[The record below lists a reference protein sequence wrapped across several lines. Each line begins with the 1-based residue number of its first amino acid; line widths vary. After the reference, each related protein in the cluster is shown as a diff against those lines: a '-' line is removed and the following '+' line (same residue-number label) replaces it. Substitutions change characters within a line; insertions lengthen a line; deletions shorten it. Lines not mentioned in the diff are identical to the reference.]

1 MNKTSPLK
9 VTILDKEYLIT
20 CEEEEVD
27 SLYNAIDYLNKQMTE
42 TKKNGSVIGLSS
54 A

>member
-1 MNKTSPLK
+1 MNNKTSPLK

-27 SLYNAIDYLNKQMTE
+27 SLHSAILIISDLL
-42 TKKNGSVIGLSS
+42 VL
-54 A
+54 

>member
-9 VTILDKEYLIT
+9 ITILDKEYLIT

-27 SLYNAIDYLNKQMTE
+27 SNDL
-42 TKKNGSVIGLSS
+42 SGLSNLPGLKPMPNKFS
-54 A
+54 FACKRN

>member
-1 MNKTSPLK
+1 MNKTTPLK

-27 SLYNAIDYLNKQMTE
+27 SLHNAIDYLNNKMLE
-42 TKKNGSVIGLSS
+42 TKISS
-54 A
+54 I